1 MYVTS
6 SEAGGRITSFA
17 YGVWGIAAAMKIG
30 LTGGIASGK
39 STAARYL
46 GQLGAHVIDADQLGH
61 RVYEPGTSGF
71 ARVVAEFGDDI
82 VASDGHIDRRALGG
96 KVFGAPEKLA
106 SLTDIVWPEIL
117 QLARSEMAA
126 VEAEDPGR
134 IIVLEAAVL
143 LEAGWQD
150 AVDEVWA
157 VVVDPEVAVQRA
169 CARDGLSE
177 ADVRRR
183 IDAQIGN
190 EERRTRAD
198 VIIDNSGDPETLL
211 ARLDREWLRITGNDG
226 RLAQGGV

>member
-1 MYVTS
+1 
-6 SEAGGRITSFA
+6 
-17 YGVWGIAAAMKIG
+17 MKIG

-46 GQLGAHVIDADQLGH
+46 GQLGAHVIDADKLGH
-61 RVYEPGTSGF
+61 QVYEPGTGGF

-82 VASDGHIDRRALGG
+82 VGADGRIDRRALGA
-96 KVFGAPEKLA
+96 KVFGAPERLA
-106 SLTDIVWPEIL
+106 RLTAIVWPEIL
-117 QLARSEMAA
+117 ELARAEMAA
-126 VEAEDPGR
+126 VAGADPGR

-157 VVVDPEVAVQRA
+157 VVVEPEVAVQRA

-177 ADVRRR
+177 DDVRRR
-183 IDAQIGN
+183 IAAQIGN
-190 EERRTRAD
+190 DERRARAQ

-226 RLAQGGV
+226 RLAQGSV